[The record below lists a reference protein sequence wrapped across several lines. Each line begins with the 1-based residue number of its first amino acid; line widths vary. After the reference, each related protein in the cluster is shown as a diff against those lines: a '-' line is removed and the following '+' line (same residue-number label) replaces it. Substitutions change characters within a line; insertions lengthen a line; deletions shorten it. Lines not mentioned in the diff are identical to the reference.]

1 MFNELL
7 LGSAAGRGGK
17 FKEWMKQNKTFVKD
31 IVPIFIG
38 IVGLIA
44 LIFVLSK
51 AIWAFKNGKANDAL
65 KHFLY
70 GAGIV
75 IIVVAG
81 IVGLKTAVDNIL
93 GGDNGIIDY
102 DKGTGN
108 DSTFTADASDVQ
120 LKSGDSVKLPA

>member
-1 MFNELL
+1 MLNQFV
-7 LGSAAGRGGK
+7 LGAANGGK
-17 FKEWMKQNKTFVKD
+17 FKAWMESNKTFVKD
-31 IVPIFIG
+31 VVPIFIG

-51 AIWAFKNGKANDAL
+51 AIWAFKNGKAQDAL

-70 GAGIV
+70 GMGIV

-93 GGDNGIIDY
+93 GDNNGIVDY
-102 DKGTGN
+102 NKGTGN
-108 DSTFTADASDVQ
+108 ETTFTADAGNQIELQSGDKVQ
-120 LKSGDSVKLPA
+120 LRV